1 MIGKILKILDLSVV
15 FLMLFVEDIIGGES
29 LKLKK
34 NAIGFDLV
42 HKKTPC
48 KKVLQGVLVLSY
60 HFPVFIVKVVF

>member
-34 NAIGFDLV
+34 TQLGSI
-42 HKKTPC
+42 
-48 KKVLQGVLVLSY
+48 
-60 HFPVFIVKVVF
+60 